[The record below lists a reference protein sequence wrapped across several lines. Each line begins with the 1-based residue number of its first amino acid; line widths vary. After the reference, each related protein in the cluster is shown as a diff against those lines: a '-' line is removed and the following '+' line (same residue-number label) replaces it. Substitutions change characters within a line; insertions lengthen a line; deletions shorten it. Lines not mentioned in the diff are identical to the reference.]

1 METDRERFVCMLH
14 RLVLGSSQRI
24 GEEGCFEMFGAY
36 AVRIRNIHSDDLTC
50 VFCISLKICM

>member
-50 VFCISLKICM
+50 VFCI